1 MRTTRLGWLGAVLC
15 CLSVTLS
22 AQPSNVVQD
31 PKAAD
36 FGTSNL
42 THVRVTAMEFVP
54 LQSGLA
60 GDWKSAGG
68 FTRYPSDNA
77 SLWAAP
83 LHLPGGSVVRR
94 LELDYCDNNPAGHLY
109 LTLRECDNEG
119 LICTNVVEVDSTN
132 NGCNFVS
139 DDTLSL
145 RIDNFHKIYGLS
157 LAFGAADGSVVLGG
171 AIVSYQLE
179 VSPAPVT
186 PSFADVPKTDA
197 AYQFIEAVYASGIT
211 AGCGGGKFCPDAP
224 LTRRQMAVFLAK
236 ALGLQWTNF

>member
-1 MRTTRLGWLGAVLC
+1 MRTMRLGWLFAMLC
-15 CLSVTLS
+15 CLAVTMS
-22 AQPSNVVQD
+22 AQPSGVVQD

-36 FGTSNL
+36 FGPSNL
-42 THVRVTAMEFVP
+42 THVRIAGIEFVP

-60 GDWKSAGG
+60 GEWKSAGG
-68 FTRYPSDNA
+68 FTRYPSNNA

-94 LELDYCDNNPAGHLY
+94 IELDYCDNNPSSHLY
-109 LTLRECDNEG
+109 LTLRECDNQG
-119 LICTNVVEVDSTN
+119 LNCTDVVEVDSTN
-132 NGCNFVS
+132 NGCTFVA

-157 LAFGAADGSVVLGG
+157 LACGAADGSVVLGG

-179 VSPAPVT
+179 ASPAPAT
-186 PSFADVPKTDA
+186 PTFGDVPASDPA
-197 AYQFIEAVYASGIT
+197 FQFIEALNSSGIT
-211 AGCGGGKFCPDAP
+211 AGCGGGKYCPDAP

-236 ALGLQWTNF
+236 ALGLQWSGF